1 MDDNISQKTHSIDN
15 SIRDK
20 MALLDKYSDNFFSE
34 KLTIITDFTP
44 YVKYVQ
50 INLPAR
56 TPEHRIV
63 FVRRGTKVLNVSFR
77 DYKLKT
83 GSLLLIPA
91 GSVLINKEQS
101 EDYNVHS
108 VAFRIPKAE
117 SLRLVDFDV
126 MSLQLSSANQ
136 RLVDNYISLMHQ
148 LACDDKADS
157 DGIDFLIVSLLY
169 ILQEWNHEQNE
180 SVQPERQ
187 SRAAELS
194 TRFVRMITSGG
205 IPQREPAYYADKLG
219 VTKGYL
225 SQIVMNNS
233 GKTVMEWINEKTLLE
248 AKLLLSDT
256 DKNLEDIAEDL
267 HLNSASQFI
276 KFFQKRDGETPN
288 AYRKRAKKIAQT

>member
-1 MDDNISQKTHSIDN
+1 MDNNLIQKIHTIDK
-15 SIRDK
+15 STRDK
-20 MALLDKYSDNFFSE
+20 LALLDKYGDNFCSE

-50 INLPAR
+50 MNLPVR

-63 FVRRGTKVLNVSFR
+63 FVCRGTKVLNVSFR
-77 DYKLKT
+77 DYKLRT

-91 GSVLINKEQS
+91 GSVLIVKEQS

-117 SLRLVDFDV
+117 SMRLVDFDV

-136 RLVDNYISLMHQ
+136 RLVDNYISIMRQ
-148 LACDDKADS
+148 LAGDGKADS
-157 DGIDFLIVSLLY
+157 DGIESLIVSLLC
-169 ILQEWNHEQNE
+169 ILREWSHEQNV

-187 SRAAELS
+187 SRTAELS
-194 TRFVRMITSGG
+194 SHFVRMITLGG
-205 IPQREPAYYADKLG
+205 LPRREPAYYADKLG

-225 SQIVMNNS
+225 SQIVMKNS

-248 AKLLLSDT
+248 AKLMLSET
-256 DKNLEDIAEDL
+256 DKTLEVIAENL
-267 HLNSASQFI
+267 HLNSAPQFI
-276 KFFQKRDGETPN
+276 KFFQKYAGETPTT
-288 AYRKRAKKIAQT
+288 YRKRSKV